1 MNSVPLSE
9 FRLNSQ
15 AFGQFFGFELCKP
28 FFNSVTFG
36 KSFDVNGFDFIEL
49 KDFCHADVQNCRLWA
64 VLCFG
69 QLMFGYK
76 SWKSFVA
83 MMVVVF
89 NAVSRYPLVI
99 FLTDINIV
107 FY

>member
-1 MNSVPLSE
+1 M
-9 FRLNSQ
+9 
-15 AFGQFFGFELCKP
+15 CKP

-49 KDFCHADVQNCRLWA
+49 EDFCHADVQNCRLWA
-64 VLCFG
+64 VLCFV

-76 SWKSFVA
+76 FWKSFVA

-89 NAVSRYPLVI
+89 NAVSSDPLVI
-99 FLTDINIV
+99 LLTDIMIV
-107 FY
+107 FYESCLSAFSVLREVNSQ